1 MLRKILV
8 VHLKQCNRSINYKTK
23 NHPRGQILIWL
34 VWYLDKKKNQC
45 IKTLVYTAD
54 VKQNNI
60 FFYIKPNIHKW
71 ELFAIKTYQLV

>member
-34 VWYLDKKKNQC
+34 VWYLDKKKSMY
-45 IKTLVYTAD
+45 KALVYTAD

-60 FFYIKPNIHKW
+60 FFYIKKPNNHKW